1 MEHPGRKVTPLRHKV
16 TRRFYEPLL
25 LLDALG
31 VVRGG
36 RIKSDIVPGD
46 SGSSHIQLRRD
57 FVDTI
62 AYICAFSKGAD
73 YVTAVALEKTPQGI
87 VVWLA
92 ANSNVGEE
100 VIAFLEKILESVR
113 RVADQDNVEDLHQ
126 AALPARQTILSMI
139 VDFQVPRLE
148 VYRKQIIKACILPCR
163 EVLTVCSQR
172 SKSIA

>member
-1 MEHPGRKVTPLRHKV
+1 MEHPEGEITTIRHKV

-36 RIKSDIVPGD
+36 RIKSDIIPDD
-46 SGSSHIQLRRD
+46 SGSNHIQLRRG

-62 AYICAFSKGAD
+62 AYICAFSKGPD
-73 YVTAVALEKTPQGI
+73 YVTAAALEKTPQGI

-100 VIAFLEKILESVR
+100 VIAFLEKILESVHR
-113 RVADQDNVEDLHQ
+113 IADQDNVEDLHQ
-126 AALPARQTILSMI
+126 AALPAKQTILSMI
-139 VDFQVPRLE
+139 VDFQAPRLE
-148 VYRKQIIKACILPCR
+148 VYRKQITKTCILPCR
-163 EVLTVCSQR
+163 EVLTEYSQR
-172 SKSIA
+172 SKFIV